1 MDKWKADTGITSLFG
16 LKKLVRILSTI
27 LIIIV
32 MVMSGI
38 GMMTATTSWGDTL
51 FTCVWCLS
59 IVMIIDK
66 LDKNF

>member
-1 MDKWKADTGITSLFG
+1 MDKWKLDTGTTSRFG
-16 LKKLVRILSTI
+16 LKRLLKVLSTI
-27 LIIIV
+27 LILIV

-59 IVMIIDK
+59 IVMITDK